1 MKKIILL
8 LVVFSAYNSYA
19 QNNADAI
26 IGKWMKIPKEDLIIE
41 VYKTGNEYK
50 GKVTWAKDN
59 DKTKTVG
66 FIILEKLKYNSRNK
80 RWEKGKIHSPNSG
93 NTYNATVKI
102 KADHTLE
109 VNGYKGV
116 KFIGKK
122 KYFKKVK

>member
-26 IGKWMKIPKEDLIIE
+26 IGKWLKIPNKDLIIE

-50 GKVTWAKDN
+50 GKITWAKD
-59 DKTKTVG
+59 DYKKKPAG
-66 FIILEKLKYNSRNK
+66 FIILEKLEYNSRNR

-102 KADHTLE
+102 KANHTL
-109 VNGYKGV
+109 
-116 KFIGKK
+116 
-122 KYFKKVK
+122 